1 MINSESIALKI
12 DQLENKIKKLLES
25 HYYIQEEMKEYK
37 NENEVLRKQLD
48 FKNDELKNFQNQYKI
63 SKIANVVVDDKK
75 LSSEYKL
82 KINEYIRE
90 IEKGLAYLNNKM

>member
-1 MINSESIALKI
+1 MINGESIALKI
-12 DQLENKIKKLLES
+12 DQLEIKIKRLLES
-25 HYYIQEEMKEYK
+25 HYHAREEMKEYR

-48 FKNDELKNFQNQYKI
+48 LKNEELKNFQNQFKI

>member
-1 MINSESIALKI
+1 MINSESIALKL
-12 DQLENKIKKLLES
+12 DHLETKIKKLLEL
-25 HYYIQEEMKEYK
+25 YYHAQEDLKDCK

-48 FKNDELKNFQNQYKI
+48 LKNEELKNFQNQYKI

-82 KINEYIRE
+82 KINEYIKE
-90 IEKGLAYLNNKM
+90 IEKGLAYLNKL

>member
-1 MINSESIALKI
+1 MINSESVALKI
-12 DQLENKIKKLLES
+12 DHLETKIKKLLEL
-25 HYYIQEEMKEYK
+25 YYNVQAELKDCK
-37 NENEVLRKQLD
+37 NENDVLRKQLD
-48 FKNDELKNFQNQYKI
+48 FKNDELKNFQNQFKI

-90 IEKGLAYLNNKM
+90 IEKGLAYLNKL

>member
-1 MINSESIALKI
+1 MINSESVALKI
-12 DQLENKIKKLLES
+12 DHLENKIKKLLEL
-25 HYYIQEEMKEYK
+25 YYNVQAELKDCK
-37 NENEVLRKQLD
+37 NENDVLRKQLD
-48 FKNDELKNFQNQYKI
+48 FKNDELKNFQNQFKI

-90 IEKGLAYLNNKM
+90 IEKGLAYLNKL